1 MRRCLAPQL
10 NLAVTPEKRGA
21 WLANR
26 EALVDGVRL
35 DQNFAWPSKKASV
48 IVRLRVAE
56 KPTAWSTSSGAL
68 TYTLDILFTQHV
80 DSALRVHPPPDFLA
94 SRLMPR

>member
-1 MRRCLAPQL
+1 LVGHGHQPDHRPALLLPATAMRRCLAPQL

-35 DQNFAWPSKKASV
+35 DQNFA
-48 IVRLRVAE
+48 
-56 KPTAWSTSSGAL
+56 
-68 TYTLDILFTQHV
+68 
-80 DSALRVHPPPDFLA
+80 
-94 SRLMPR
+94 